1 MKQKRCAE
9 LQIFYSNPQ
18 TH

>member
-9 LQIFYSNPQ
+9 LQIFHSNPQ

>member
-9 LQIFYSNPQ
+9 LQIPHSSLQ
-18 TH
+18 TR

>member
-9 LQIFYSNPQ
+9 L
-18 TH
+18 

>member
-9 LQIFYSNPQ
+9 LQIF
-18 TH
+18 